1 MEDGMYKIKERTD
14 KRKTKESRV
23 CTTRSGIGTKGKGIC
38 EKIIHDDS
46 INYCHDDKNKDDHG
60 S

>member
-1 MEDGMYKIKERTD
+1 MYKIKERTD